1 MRLRASS
8 GRILDLAIRVM
19 ALVTVAC
26 VSTEGLSSSEPGHG
40 TDGTLPERPT
50 SDRGRSSGT
59 LEPTPTAET
68 PAAKTFCD
76 QAKATFCADFERDL
90 MTGWSS
96 RAGTRGDTQRIDGA
110 FVATTEAVPDGFVPR
125 AYLRKDFVD
134 AEHAGKTEIDYT
146 FGFRIDQLGATAA
159 KGGTL
164 AALVLGT
171 APLDFELQLNVFADG
186 RSVIAQR
193 GPAVDG
199 GPRPY
204 AEHELPAKLGAGV
217 WRRMRLRL
225 NRASGGSFEVW
236 LDGTSVVSTT
246 QAVAALPDSSVSAF
260 AGVTYADPPAAPWAV
275 RYDDVAVEIR

>member
-1 MRLRASS
+1 MRIRASS
-8 GRILDLAIRVM
+8 GRLLDLGIRLT

-26 VSTEGLSSSEPGHG
+26 VSTEGLGGSDPGHG

-50 SDRGRSSGT
+50 SDRGRSTGT
-59 LEPTPTAET
+59 LEPAPSTEAPST
-68 PAAKTFCD
+68 KTFCD
-76 QAKATFCADFERDL
+76 LTKVTFCADFEGDL

-96 RAGTRGDTQRIDGA
+96 RVGTRGDTQRIERA
-110 FVATTEAVPDGFVPR
+110 FVATTEAVPEGFVPR
-125 AYLRKDFVD
+125 AYLRKDF
-134 AEHAGKTEIDYT
+134 AEHEGKDEVGFA

-164 AALVLGT
+164 AALVIGT

-193 GPAVDG
+193 GPATDG

-204 AEHELPAKLGAGV
+204 AEHELPVKLGAGV
-217 WRRMRLRL
+217 WRRMLLRL
-225 NRASGGSFEVW
+225 DRANGGSFEVS
-236 LDGTSVVSTT
+236 LDGTTVVAPTKT
-246 QAVAALPDSSVSAF
+246 VAALPATGVSVF

-275 RYDDVAVEIR
+275 RYDDVAVDLR